1 MPFNLMEPSSPIF
14 TLGDNGELADGQK
27 RWSIKPY
34 YRGVPKTVYV
44 AGQSV
49 TCFTAV
55 AARRRVPTSSSF
67 LLLCVSLFVTPVT
80 QNTLVVKFCLPA
92 TTPPSSPLDPPVDR
106 KLATSLVLLGFISG
120 LGEPYQPRH

>member
-14 TLGDNGELADGQK
+14 TLDNGELADGQK

-34 YRGVPKTVYV
+34 YRGVPKNVYV

-92 TTPPSSPLDPPVDR
+92 TTPPSSTLDR
-106 KLATSLVLLGFISG
+106 KLATSLELLGVCS
-120 LGEPYQPRH
+120 